1 MVKKAIPLLFLLCF
15 VAVSAA
21 PGKFPESISL
31 DFVDTPI
38 QDVARSLSL
47 AYDVP
52 VLVDASVQRSIT
64 FHLEGVPFL
73 EGLSALCESNG
84 LELVD
89 QRNMFVI
96 RSRKVRGESFI
107 QVQDSLVTLQ
117 VKDKDVLEFIEEYGA
132 NTGVNLLWE
141 PGIHGKVSGTLK
153 DLSFEQAFRT
163 LMDVNGF
170 QVEKKN
176 SCLVVHQKVEGDV
189 ALANDASRMWK
200 DGDYFEVHLDGVSI
214 GDALKELT
222 ALSQLNLAMYG
233 NLDEKVRLDFR
244 SVSLEELLRSIFR
257 GSRYTY
263 MLDSNMLSVS
273 QGGAKDPLS
282 MTFLYPLKH
291 IHCEKALQ
299 QLGKMLPGKD
309 IAVSEVKEQNAILLV
324 GSPRDIR
331 AARELLEKIDVA
343 LMQVTLSC
351 IIVEFKKGKGFEI
364 GMRSG
369 TGRRTK
375 EGDLGVKG
383 FMDFLGKDVTGKG
396 AVGKI
401 GILPDHFEMEL
412 ASMEENNQA
421 KVLARPNLTTLNGNK
436 AELNVTNTVYYLV
449 SQVSAE
455 GYPITDYRS
464 FNDGISL
471 EITPSVTR
479 EGVITL
485 DVAPEIKTAGRSS
498 GDGPRDISTRN
509 LKTMVLLKNGE
520 TLCLGGL
527 VRKNETEVRTAVPFL
542 GSIPFIGRLFSYT
555 SKEEEES
562 ELAIFITP
570 EVKF

>member
-1 MVKKAIPLLFLLCF
+1 VKKFSLLLFF
-15 VAVSAA
+15 VCCVNAVAA
-21 PGKFPESISL
+21 LGKLPESISL
-31 DFVDTPI
+31 DFVATPV

-52 VLVDASVQRSIT
+52 ILVDASVQGSVT

-73 EGLSALCESNG
+73 EGLTALCDANG
-84 LELVD
+84 LELVKE
-89 QRNMFVI
+89 NNLFVM
-96 RSRKVRGESFI
+96 RPRKVRGESFI
-107 QVQDSLVTLQ
+107 RAQDSLVSLQ
-117 VKDKDVLEFIEEYGA
+117 VKDKDVLEFMEEFSA
-132 NTGVNLLWE
+132 NTGLNVLWAPE
-141 PGIHGKVSGTLK
+141 IRGKVSGSLK
-153 DLSFEQAFRT
+153 DMTFEQAFRS
-163 LMDVNGF
+163 LMETNGF
-170 QVEKKN
+170 KVEKKN
-176 SCLVVHQKVEGDV
+176 SCLVVRGKTTGAASESKE
-189 ALANDASRMWK
+189 ASRIWK
-200 DGDYFEVHLDGVSI
+200 NGELFEVHLDGVSI
-214 GDALKELT
+214 GEALKEL
-222 ALSQLNLAMYG
+222 AELSQLNLAMYG
-233 NLDEKVRLDFR
+233 SLDEKVQLDFAH
-244 SVSLEELLRSIFR
+244 VSLDAMLQAIFK

-263 MLDSNMLSVS
+263 LLDSNTLSVS
-273 QGGAKDPLS
+273 QGGVKDPLS
-282 MTFLYPLKH
+282 VTSLYPLKH
-291 IHCEKALQ
+291 LHSEKALQ
-299 QLGKMLPGKD
+299 QLGKIHPGNGLV
-309 IAVSEVKEQNAILLV
+309 VSEVKEQNALLLA
-324 GSPRDIR
+324 GSPKEIQSAVR
-331 AARELLEKIDVA
+331 LLEKIDVP

-351 IIVEFKKGKGFEI
+351 IIVEFKKGKAFEI
-364 GMRSG
+364 GLRGG
-369 TGRRTK
+369 TGRRTG
-375 EGDLGVKG
+375 EGNLGVKG
-383 FMDFLGKDVTGKG
+383 FLDFLGKDATGKG

-401 GILPDHFEMEL
+401 GILPDRFEMEL

-421 KVLARPNLTTLNGNK
+421 KVLARPKLTTLNGNK

-509 LKTMVLLKNGE
+509 LKTVVLLKNGE

-527 VRKNETEVRTAVPFL
+527 VRKNETEVRSAVPFL
-542 GSIPFIGRLFSYT
+542 GSLPLVGRLFSYT
-555 SKEEEES
+555 SSEEEES